1 MADDADTKKNAEKVA
16 TEITHETEKQDR
28 TVCRLRMDN
37 DAARE
42 CVSSNLM
49 DFLNKLKVPK
59 LTTLLIGKGNL
70 FKLIHRFSISA

>member
-1 MADDADTKKNAEKVA
+1 MDD
-16 TEITHETEKQDR
+16 
-28 TVCRLRMDN
+28 

-42 CVSSNLM
+42 GVSSNLM